1 MTDPAESLIEIEG
14 IPEFWQAVA
23 SAPHRCL
30 VLDYDGTLAPFHT
43 DRMKAFPL
51 DGIVELLTTI
61 RDETETHLAIMTGR
75 PLRELLAL
83 LGDLDIPVS
92 ASQGSEFVFPDGRHQ
107 ALMPSD
113 RQRERLDRAEAEA
126 AAAAPGGRVERKVA
140 GVALHTRGMD
150 PDEAKEI
157 QRRVCGIWEED
168 SHDYGLDC
176 RFFNGGIELRLKNVD
191 KGTALNALLEDQPL
205 DSLCVYLGDDETDE
219 DALLVLR
226 GRGYGIKVG
235 TPGTPTYAQGRLEDP
250 EEVRKF
256 LRSWIAVVRTQ

>member
-1 MTDPAESLIEIEG
+1 MTDPAETLIEIEG
-14 IPEFWQAVA
+14 IPEFWREVG

-30 VLDYDGTLAPFHT
+30 VLDYDGTLAPFRT

-51 DGIVELLTTI
+51 DGVVELLTTI

-75 PLRELLAL
+75 PLKELLAL

-92 ASQGSEFVFPDGRHQ
+92 ASQGSEFMFPDGRHQ
-107 ALMPSD
+107 TLVPSD

-126 AAAAPGGRVERKVA
+126 EAAAPGGRIERKIA

-150 PDEAKEI
+150 ADEARRI
-157 QRRVCGIWEED
+157 QRHVCDAWEED

-176 RFFNGGIELRLKNVD
+176 RFFNGGIELRIKNVD

-235 TPGTPTYAQGRLEDP
+235 NPGIPTYARGRLEDP
-250 EEVRKF
+250 EEVREF
-256 LRSWIAVVRTQ
+256 LRSWIAAVRTQ